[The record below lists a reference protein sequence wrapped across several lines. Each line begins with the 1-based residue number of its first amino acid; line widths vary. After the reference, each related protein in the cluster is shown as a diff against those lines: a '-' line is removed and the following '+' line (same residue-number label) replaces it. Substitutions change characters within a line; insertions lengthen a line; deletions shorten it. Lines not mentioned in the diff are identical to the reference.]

1 MKTTVL
7 VIAGLAAL
15 SGCDE
20 FLSAGSSGPLPLEKG
35 FRSGADKCRHVGMND
50 FTQKY
55 SGPRV
60 QLAACPFNYEGL
72 GLFVFETAANWEA
85 EVQDYVLF
93 TVPKP

>member
-7 VIAGLAAL
+7 IAVGLAVL

-20 FLSAGSSGPLPLEKG
+20 FLPAVSSGPLPLENG
-35 FRSGADKCRHVGMND
+35 FRSKADKCRHVGVND

-60 QLAACPFNYEGL
+60 QLAACPINYEGL
-72 GLFVFETAANWEA
+72 GLFVFENAANWEA
-85 EVQDYVLF
+85 EVQRYVLF
-93 TVPKP
+93 TVPTP